1 MPAKSNNSSETHCV
15 YLGVLADKHLTW
27 EYHIEVI
34 RAKISK
40 IIGLIPKQWHSIP
53 LHGLLYIY
61 QTLIHP
67 HLNYGLCCEFIQ
79 CVTLVCIFV

>member
-1 MPAKSNNSSETHCV
+1 MPAKSNNSSKTHCV
-15 YLGVLADKHLTW
+15 DLGVLADKHLTW

-53 LHGLLYIY
+53 LHGLL
-61 QTLIHP
+61 
-67 HLNYGLCCEFIQ
+67 
-79 CVTLVCIFV
+79 